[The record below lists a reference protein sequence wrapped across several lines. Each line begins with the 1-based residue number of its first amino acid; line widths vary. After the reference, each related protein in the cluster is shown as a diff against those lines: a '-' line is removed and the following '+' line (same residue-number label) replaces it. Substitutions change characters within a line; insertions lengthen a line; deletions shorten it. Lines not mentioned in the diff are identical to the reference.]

1 VNPAAS
7 PTATVADEPDNTNSG
22 VAGFTVNL
30 NCCVAL
36 PDTFDA
42 VTKYIVVDFTTEG
55 LPDNCPVDVSNTMP
69 VGVAEIKYVATPPV
83 EITVNPRAVAPT
95 TAISLDAV
103 SEKAGFSIT
112 GSDDKWS

>member
-7 PTATVADEPDNTNSG
+7 PTATVADETDNTNSG

-55 LPDNCPVDVSNTMP
+55 LPDNTPVDVSKSMP
-69 VGVAEIKYVATPPV
+69 VGVAEIEYAATPPV
-83 EITVNPRAVAPT
+83 EITVNPAESPCATV
-95 TAISLDAV
+95 
-103 SEKAGFSIT
+103 
-112 GSDDKWS
+112 